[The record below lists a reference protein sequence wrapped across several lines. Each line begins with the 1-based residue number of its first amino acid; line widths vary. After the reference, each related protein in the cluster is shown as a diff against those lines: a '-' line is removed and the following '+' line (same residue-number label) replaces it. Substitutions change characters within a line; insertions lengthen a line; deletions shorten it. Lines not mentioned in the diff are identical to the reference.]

1 MIKFLICTVLPPG
14 SSRVDQTD
22 KFDDFL
28 NLVQLFPKIPYS
40 VLIELKVVGHSVIN
54 NFELQSTLLRYT
66 VFTPRV
72 SEVGKI
78 QPFRRKNRF
87 LVNFRGS

>member
-1 MIKFLICTVLPPG
+1 MTNFLICTVLP
-14 SSRVDQTD
+14 SAASRVYRTH

-28 NLVQLFPKIPYS
+28 NLIQLFPITPYS
-40 VLIELKVVGHSVIN
+40 VLIRIKVVRNYVMNNLSSMIN
-54 NFELQSTLLRYT
+54 SLGCT

-87 LVNFRGS
+87 FVNLRGS